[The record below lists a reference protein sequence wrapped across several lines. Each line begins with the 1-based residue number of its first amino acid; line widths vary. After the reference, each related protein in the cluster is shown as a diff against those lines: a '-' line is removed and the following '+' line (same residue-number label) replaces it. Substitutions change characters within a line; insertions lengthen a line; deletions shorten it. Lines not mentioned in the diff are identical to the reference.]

1 MSVRNGKKGFHT
13 IYDDKTLE
21 NMKRYYRI
29 NTDEELVKYIK
40 KNLPAE
46 LDERDYIH
54 IQKINKKS

>member
-29 NTDEELVKYIK
+29 NTDEELVEYIK

-46 LDERDYIH
+46 LDERDYTH